1 MKEYP
6 ETAEIPDPGADL
18 PQEHLSLLSEFI
30 NPVYLQPRLIR
41 NLSQRL
47 QQDGSLELRSFLNGA
62 LVEKL
67 KKALLEA
74 DLRDGIADPERQ
86 GRVPP
91 HSAGVNDSW
100 EVKGPPSR
108 YRYLTLKPQ
117 PESAV
122 EFVFPRCEQTSP
134 DQIIR
139 SVSDELF
146 KSNAFRAWLMM
157 VTTFLPVSY
166 EIEARRCRPGL
177 DYVLA
182 TSDKETRLDVVLG
195 LTPPPLTLDSA
206 LAVGKKGK
214 ANGKLRNV
222 STEDQD
228 FWPVGWGG
236 SDVSPW
242 IFHARPFLLCS
253 LSRMA
258 RTPSSV
264 LNIRLLLFLR
274 LSFFVIETIPCCSAT
289 FPFVGCSHS
298 LIEFF
303 PRYLG
308 LASSR

>member
-1 MKEYP
+1 M
-6 ETAEIPDPGADL
+6 
-18 PQEHLSLLSEFI
+18 SLLSEFI

-47 QQDGSLELRSFLNGA
+47 QQEGSLELRSFLNGA

-74 DLRDGIADPERQ
+74 DLRDGIADPERK

-100 EVKGPPSR
+100 ELKGPPSR

-166 EIEARRCRPGL
+166 EVEARRCRPGL

-195 LTPPPLTLDSA
+195 LTPPPPALDSA
-206 LAVGKKGK
+206 PTAGKKGK
-214 ANGKLRNV
+214 GKGKLRNL

-228 FWPVGWGG
+228 FWPVAWGG
-236 SDVSPW
+236 SDVSPSS
-242 IFHARPFLLCS
+242 ILAPLS
-253 LSRMA
+253 L
-258 RTPSSV
+258 V
-264 LNIRLLLFLR
+264 N
-274 LSFFVIETIPCCSAT
+274 V
-289 FPFVGCSHS
+289 
-298 LIEFF
+298 
-303 PRYLG
+303 
-308 LASSR
+308 